1 MLRATSFKSC
11 GTFAER
17 PADTIVLDFDARH
30 RRRIALEST
39 HGIPFLLDLPDALVL
54 RNGDAL
60 MLDDGRLIEVV
71 AAAEPLTEI
80 RCGDGRQL
88 ARIAWHLGNRHL
100 PVEIL
105 AKSLRIRRDHVIET
119 MVAQL
124 GGKLRDIEAP
134 FAPEGGAYAGHAAEP
149 HADSSS
155 AHGHEHDG
163 HKHHGHAHH
172 HGHHEHDH

>member
-1 MLRATSFKSC
+1 MLRAKSLKSS

-30 RRRIALEST
+30 RRRIALETT
-39 HGIPFLLDLPDALVL
+39 HGIAFLLDLPDATVL
-54 RNGDAL
+54 RSGDAL
-60 MLDDGRLIEVV
+60 LLDDGRLVEII
-71 AAAEPLTEI
+71 AAAEPLSEI
-80 RCGDGRQL
+80 RCADGQQL

-119 MVAQL
+119 MVARL

-134 FAPEGGAYAGHAAEP
+134 FTPESGAYAGPAHAGETP
-149 HADSSS
+149 HGGQEHDHDHRHAHHEHH
-155 AHGHEHDG
+155 AHHGHHGHEH
-163 HKHHGHAHH
+163 
-172 HGHHEHDH
+172 